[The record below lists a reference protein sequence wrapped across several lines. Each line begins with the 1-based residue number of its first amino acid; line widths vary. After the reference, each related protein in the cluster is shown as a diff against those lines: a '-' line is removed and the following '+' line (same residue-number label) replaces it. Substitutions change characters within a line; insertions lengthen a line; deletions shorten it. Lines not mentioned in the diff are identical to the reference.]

1 VHSTNTPA
9 TFITIAPDS
18 AATRGTT
25 PPVREPPSLA
35 ARCHAL
41 IAAAPYALTSD
52 DVLFTAFADARG
64 VAEADR
70 AAARAAFFSKG
81 QPCLR
86 ASALTKTY
94 GWGVHHDAAGRVA
107 LVGVDDP
114 AYAALAAGR
123 GPAGE
128 ALTVVAAM
136 RSKR

>member
-1 VHSTNTPA
+1 MHTTNTPS
-9 TFITIAPDS
+9 TFITVAPDS
-18 AATRGTT
+18 AATRGAT
-25 PPVREPPSLA
+25 PPVRDPPSLA

-41 IAAAPYALTSD
+41 IAGAPYALSSD
-52 DVLFTAFADARG
+52 DVLFTAFADAR
-64 VAEADR
+64 AIPPADR
-70 AAARAAFFSKG
+70 PAARAAFFAKG

-94 GWGVHHDAAGRVA
+94 GWGVHHDAEGRVA

-136 RSKR
+136 RGRR

>member
-1 VHSTNTPA
+1 MHTTNSTS
-9 TFITIAPDS
+9 TFITVAPDS
-18 AATRGTT
+18 TATRGAT
-25 PPVREPPSLA
+25 PPPRDPPSLA

-41 IAAAPYALTSD
+41 IAAAPYSLTSD

-64 VAEADR
+64 IAPEGR
-70 AAARAAFFSKG
+70 AAARVAFFSKG

-94 GWGVHHDAAGRVA
+94 GWGVHHDAEGRVA

-114 AYAALAAGR
+114 AYAARAGGR

>member
-52 DVLFTAFADARG
+52 DVTTHRLLLGDARQLQG
-64 VAEADR
+64 VETASVQLIVTSPPYPMVQMWDEVFR
-70 AAARAAFFSKG
+70 ALS
-81 QPCLR
+81 P
-86 ASALTKTY
+86 AS
-94 GWGVHHDAAGRVA
+94 
-107 LVGVDDP
+107 
-114 AYAALAAGR
+114 
-123 GPAGE
+123 GE
-128 ALTVVAAM
+128 ALDAGQGHGLL
-136 RSKR
+136 